1 VKELG
6 EAVRQ
11 EMIREDIK
19 IPIRYIKVTVYTVS
33 MYL

>member
-1 VKELG
+1 MFTNSGSDQEDVKELG

-19 IPIRYIKVTVYTVS
+19 IPISR
-33 MYL
+33 